1 MGNSVVTLPVSV
13 EQIAAAINQMSDG
26 EQQRLLT
33 LTPQLRQVAVAT
45 PVRTKAQIG
54 ASVAALQTEVL
65 ALLNQQPLS
74 DETRFLGGLTLTEY
88 HALPDEGK
96 ARLWDELAG
105 SDLLDLDEKEVVPY
119 ALPA

>member
-1 MGNSVVTLPVSV
+1 MGNSVVALPVSV
-13 EQIAAAINQMSDG
+13 EQIAAAVNQLSDG
-26 EQQRLLT
+26 KQQRLLT

-74 DETRFLGGLTLTEY
+74 DETRFLGGLTLTRPY
-88 HALPDEGK
+88 
-96 ARLWDELAG
+96 
-105 SDLLDLDEKEVVPY
+105 SDLTF
-119 ALPA
+119 

>member
-45 PVRTKAQIG
+45 PMRTKAQIG

-88 HALPDEGK
+88 HALPDEDK

-105 SDLLDLDEKEVVPY
+105 SNLLDLDEKEVAPY

>member
-1 MGNSVVTLPVSV
+1 MGNSVVALPVSV
-13 EQIAAAINQMSDG
+13 EQIAAAVNQLSDG
-26 EQQRLLT
+26 KQQRLLT

-74 DETRFLGGLTLTEY
+74 GETRFLGGLTLTED
-88 HALPDEGK
+88 HALPDEDK